1 MNAYLFKELRE
12 TARWL
17 LLAWLIFAGLLYVAL
32 PQMSNLYLT
41 QGLADRLV
49 FQTAIGGSL
58 VAFGLGL
65 AQFMLDQ
72 RSSARA
78 FLVHRS
84 LTPSQL
90 FRGKLLVGLGIYALG
105 VGGPLML
112 LTLYLSWISDRFPC
126 TPFQTIP
133 AWVISIFCTAFYFA
147 ACLVSC
153 SNARWFGTRCFPIV
167 GSILIVSG
175 ACVIL
180 APELLWV
187 VALILCLP
195 AFGLIAMIRA
205 ASESFVFAS
214 SAPSPTANVP
224 IGWERRFIL
233 TITSIAI
240 VAAIGGTFRSLLTQ
254 QSRTLYT
261 YYDLKI
267 DPSGDPNLVVY
278 QNTPDI
284 NEPRKL
290 VQSIRYTMENGQL
303 LSEESTKPNAK
314 LNDRSC
320 YFINRPKGYAE
331 LIFQWNPNYLG
342 QRSGQNYFQMNNGF
356 VHSYG
361 LSFQGWRLDH
371 VIGANGMTENGR
383 YPSEPFSGRVRQIID
398 YGNHANGPQPEN
410 PSTNAIPRM
419 HIVDGDGIVEIELDK
434 KQVRRIGNLPGSQ
447 WGWGTSSPSLFQGHQ
462 APRYLYFFLDQQIH
476 VYASTA
482 RQVDIESVQDE
493 LPTYKFDSKI
503 DVPSEFKS
511 GVFQFW
517 FGATGHYT
525 FFENMLI
532 QVENEPK
539 RPGYRIASSSP
550 GNSKLKSYEFPI
562 PKSLITKDTEV
573 SPIGIGLLGAIVPPV
588 AMFPYAVFL
597 PFLGV
602 FPYPYYSIPDHIG
615 WLVGALV
622 LQIAI
627 AMILAYLAA
636 QQRGLSARSRTLWLI
651 LSALLG
657 PASSLAIL
665 AIYPE
670 CFREPCP
677 RCDKRRRVENEL
689 CEHCGKAWDKPA
701 DEGIEIIETS
711 SNAINEAVL
720 A

>member
-1 MNAYLFKELRE
+1 MNAYLLKELRE

-17 LLAWLIFAGLLYVAL
+17 PLAWLIIGGLLYVAL
-32 PQMSNLYLT
+32 PQMMTLYLT
-41 QGLADRLV
+41 EGLAERLA

-133 AWVISIFCTAFYFA
+133 AWVISVFCTAFYFA

-175 ACVIL
+175 ACAIL
-180 APELLWV
+180 APELLWII
-187 VALILCLP
+187 ALILCLS

-205 ASESFVFAS
+205 ASDSFVFAS
-214 SAPSPTANVP
+214 SAPPPTPNVP

-240 VAAIGGTFRSLLTQ
+240 VTAIGGTFRSLLTQ
-254 QSRTLYT
+254 QSRTLST

-278 QNTPDI
+278 QNTPDN

-290 VQSIRYTMENGQL
+290 IQSIRYTMENGQL
-303 LSEESTKPNAK
+303 VSEESTKPNAK

-331 LIFQWNPNYLG
+331 LIFQWNPTRLG

-356 VHSYG
+356 VHSYR

-398 YGNHANGPQPEN
+398 YGDHANGPQPEN
-410 PSTNAIPRM
+410 PSTNAIRRM

-434 KQVRRIGNLPGSQ
+434 KQVRRIGDLPGSQ
-447 WGWGTSSPSLFQGHQ
+447 LGAGIPSFFQGHQ
-462 APRYLYFFLDQQIH
+462 APRYFYFLLDNQIH

-493 LPTYKFDSKI
+493 LPTYKFFSKI
-503 DVPSEFKS
+503 DVPAEFQS
-511 GVFQFW
+511 RYLQFW
-517 FGATGHYT
+517 FGAPGHYT
-525 FFENMLI
+525 FFASEMV

-539 RPGYRIASSSP
+539 RFGYRIASSSSE
-550 GNSKLKSYEFPI
+550 NSKVQSYEFPI
-562 PKSLITKDTEV
+562 PKSLITRDIGE
-573 SPIGIGLLGAIVPPV
+573 SPVGLGLLGAIVPPV

-602 FPYPYYSIPDHIG
+602 FPYPYYSHTPHIG

-622 LQIAI
+622 LQIAL

-636 QQRGLSARSRTLWLI
+636 QQRGLSARSQVTWLM
-651 LSALLG
+651 LSALIG

-677 RCDKRRRVENEL
+677 SCDKLRRVENER
-689 CEHCGKAWDKPA
+689 CEHCGKAWDEPA
-701 DEGIEIIETS
+701 DEGIEIIEPCLS
-711 SNAINEAVL
+711 AAMC
-720 A
+720 

>member
-17 LLAWLIFAGLLYVAL
+17 PLAWLIFASLLYVAL

-180 APELLWV
+180 APELLWI

-254 QSRTLYT
+254 QPRTLYT

-320 YFINRPKGYAE
+320 YFINLPKGYAE

-398 YGNHANGPQPEN
+398 YGNHANGPQPEM
-410 PSTNAIPRM
+410 R
-419 HIVDGDGIVEIELDK
+419 
-434 KQVRRIGNLPGSQ
+434 
-447 WGWGTSSPSLFQGHQ
+447 
-462 APRYLYFFLDQQIH
+462 
-476 VYASTA
+476 
-482 RQVDIESVQDE
+482 
-493 LPTYKFDSKI
+493 
-503 DVPSEFKS
+503 
-511 GVFQFW
+511 
-517 FGATGHYT
+517 
-525 FFENMLI
+525 
-532 QVENEPK
+532 
-539 RPGYRIASSSP
+539 
-550 GNSKLKSYEFPI
+550 
-562 PKSLITKDTEV
+562 
-573 SPIGIGLLGAIVPPV
+573 
-588 AMFPYAVFL
+588 
-597 PFLGV
+597 
-602 FPYPYYSIPDHIG
+602 
-615 WLVGALV
+615 
-622 LQIAI
+622 
-627 AMILAYLAA
+627 
-636 QQRGLSARSRTLWLI
+636 
-651 LSALLG
+651 
-657 PASSLAIL
+657 
-665 AIYPE
+665 
-670 CFREPCP
+670 
-677 RCDKRRRVENEL
+677 
-689 CEHCGKAWDKPA
+689 
-701 DEGIEIIETS
+701 
-711 SNAINEAVL
+711 
-720 A
+720 

>member
-17 LLAWLIFAGLLYVAL
+17 PLAWLIFAGLLYVAL
-32 PQMSNLYLT
+32 PQMSYLYLT

-180 APELLWV
+180 APELLWI

-254 QSRTLYT
+254 QSRTLYN

-303 LSEESTKPNAK
+303 LSEESTKPNTK

-331 LIFQWNPNYLG
+331 LNFQWNPTPLG
-342 QRSGQNYFQMNNGF
+342 QRLGQSYFQMNNGF

-361 LSFQGWRLDH
+361 SSFQGWRLDH
-371 VIGANGMTENGR
+371 VIGANGMTENGQ
-383 YPSEPFSGRVRQIID
+383 YPSEPFSGRVRAIID
-398 YGNHANGPQPEN
+398 YENHANGSKPEN
-410 PSTNAIPRM
+410 PSTNAIPRL

-434 KQVRRIGNLPGSQ
+434 KQVRRIGELPRSQ
-447 WGWGTSSPSLFQGHQ
+447 LGTDYSSFFLGHQ
-462 APRYLYFFLDQQIH
+462 APRYLFFFLDQQIH

-482 RQVDIESVQDE
+482 RQADIESVQDE

-511 GVFQFW
+511 DVFQFW

-539 RPGYRIASSSP
+539 RPGYRIASSSS

-562 PKSLITKDTEV
+562 PKSLITTEV

-588 AMFPYAVFL
+588 AMFAYAVFL
-597 PFLGV
+597 PFSGV
-602 FPYPYYSIPDHIG
+602 FTYPYYSIPDHIG
-615 WLVGALV
+615 WLVGALF

-677 RCDKRRRVENEL
+677 RCNKRRRVENEL
-689 CEHCGKAWDKPA
+689 CEHCGEAWDKP
-701 DEGIEIIETS
+701 DEEGIEVIETS
-711 SNAINEAVL
+711 SNAINQAVL

>member
-1 MNAYLFKELRE
+1 M
-12 TARWL
+12 
-17 LLAWLIFAGLLYVAL
+17 GC
-32 PQMSNLYLT
+32 P
-41 QGLADRLV
+41 
-49 FQTAIGGSL
+49 
-58 VAFGLGL
+58 
-65 AQFMLDQ
+65 
-72 RSSARA
+72 
-78 FLVHRS
+78 
-84 LTPSQL
+84 
-90 FRGKLLVGLGIYALG
+90 
-105 VGGPLML
+105 
-112 LTLYLSWISDRFPC
+112 
-126 TPFQTIP
+126 
-133 AWVISIFCTAFYFA
+133 
-147 ACLVSC
+147 
-153 SNARWFGTRCFPIV
+153 
-167 GSILIVSG
+167 
-175 ACVIL
+175 
-180 APELLWV
+180 
-187 VALILCLP
+187 
-195 AFGLIAMIRA
+195 
-205 ASESFVFAS
+205 
-214 SAPSPTANVP
+214 
-224 IGWERRFIL
+224 
-233 TITSIAI
+233 
-240 VAAIGGTFRSLLTQ
+240 
-254 QSRTLYT
+254 
-261 YYDLKI
+261 
-267 DPSGDPNLVVY
+267 
-278 QNTPDI
+278 
-284 NEPRKL
+284 
-290 VQSIRYTMENGQL
+290 
-303 LSEESTKPNAK
+303 
-314 LNDRSC
+314 
-320 YFINRPKGYAE
+320 
-331 LIFQWNPNYLG
+331 
-342 QRSGQNYFQMNNGF
+342 
-356 VHSYG
+356 
-361 LSFQGWRLDH
+361 
-371 VIGANGMTENGR
+371 
-383 YPSEPFSGRVRQIID
+383 
-398 YGNHANGPQPEN
+398 
-410 PSTNAIPRM
+410 
-419 HIVDGDGIVEIELDK
+419 
-434 KQVRRIGNLPGSQ
+434 
-447 WGWGTSSPSLFQGHQ
+447 SPSLFQGHQ

-517 FGATGHYT
+517 FGAPGHYT

-532 QVENEPK
+532 QLENEPK
-539 RPGYRIASSSP
+539 RPGYRIASSSS
-550 GNSKLKSYEFPI
+550 GNSKVKSYEFPI

-670 CFREPCP
+670 CFRDPCP